1 MSSPTNPTPPSDP
14 EASPVSGQQTQIQS
28 QSQTQQNEAEPVQ
41 PGPSTK
47 FDISEEYGTARKNLP
62 PAGVLAICLVAV
74 MVIVTV
80 FALTNRAH
88 PLSSGS
94 IDDVVSVA
102 VPQQDMVMVAINVT
116 LHNNAKK
123 PSWIHTIKATLDTGK
138 DKFDDDA
145 SPAVDAERYFKAFPD
160 LKAHALPFLM
170 PEQRLD
176 PKSKT
181 VGTFVVSFP
190 VSAEAFAARKS
201 LIVTVAPYDEVPLE
215 IKK

>member
-1 MSSPTNPTPPSDP
+1 MSSPTNPTPPSGP
-14 EASPVSGQQTQIQS
+14 ETASVSGQQTQTQW
-28 QSQTQQNEAEPVQ
+28 QSQTPQNEAEPVQ
-41 PGPSTK
+41 PGPSKK

-94 IDDVVSVA
+94 IDDVVSVP
-102 VPQQDMVMVAINVT
+102 VPQQDMVMVAINIT
-116 LHNNAKK
+116 LHNNANK

-160 LKAHALPFLM
+160 LKAHALAFLM

-176 PKSKT
+176 PKSET

-190 VSAEAFAARKS
+190 VSADAFAARKS
-201 LIVTVAPYDEVPLE
+201 LIVTVAPYDEVPLV

>member
-14 EASPVSGQQTQIQS
+14 EASSVSGQQTQTQW
-28 QSQTQQNEAEPVQ
+28 QSQTRQSGAEPVQ
-41 PGPSTK
+41 PCPSAK

-62 PAGVLAICLVAV
+62 PVGVLAVCLVAV
-74 MVIVTV
+74 MIIVTV
-80 FALTNRAH
+80 FALTHRAH
-88 PLSSGS
+88 PLSSGT

-102 VPQQDMVMVAINVT
+102 VPQQDMVMVAINIT
-116 LHNNAKK
+116 LHNNANK

-138 DKFDDDA
+138 EKFDDDA

-160 LKAHALPFLM
+160 LKAHALAFLM

-190 VSAEAFAARKS
+190 VSADAFAARKS
-201 LIVTVAPYDEVPLE
+201 LIVTVAPYDEVPLV

>member
-1 MSSPTNPTPPSDP
+1 MSSPTNPTPPSGP
-14 EASPVSGQQTQIQS
+14 ETSSDSGQQSQTQW
-28 QSQTQQNEAEPVQ
+28 QSQTQQNEAAPVQ
-41 PGPSTK
+41 PDPSTN

-62 PAGVLAICLVAV
+62 PAGVLAICIVAV
-74 MVIVTV
+74 LVIVTV

-102 VPQQDMVMVAINVT
+102 VPQQDMVMVAINIT
-116 LHNNAKK
+116 LHNNANK
-123 PSWIHTIKATLDTGK
+123 PSLIHTIKATLDTGK

-145 SPAVDAERYFKAFPD
+145 SPAVDAQRYFQAFPE

-181 VGTFVVSFP
+181 AGTFVVSFP

-201 LIVTVAPYDEVPLE
+201 LVVTVAPYDEVALV